1 MFLVMNATMI
11 NIADAKA
18 HLSEYAKK
26 IRKGQRFILCDRN
39 KPFAE
44 IRPLA
49 RDKSACRPFGLGA
62 GLISLPDDFNEPD
75 PEIEE
80 MFNGKGSSR

>member
-1 MFLVMNATMI
+1 MFLTMNATMI

-26 IRKGQRFILCDRN
+26 IKKGQRFVLCDRN

-44 IRPLA
+44 IRPLE
-49 RDKSACRPFGLGA
+49 RDRSMRRPFGLGA
-62 GLISLPDDFNEPD
+62 GLINLPDDFNEPD
-75 PEIEE
+75 PEIED
-80 MFNGKGSSR
+80 MFRGRESK